1 MSTQPK
7 SEDKFVTIET
17 SEEEQ
22 RRKEG
27 KAKLVILIIIG
38 ILTAAYGSWNVYR
51 MVVAVRSPVV
61 TMRTSIR
68 QNIPAADDDHTKGA
82 SCNQHLTNFS
92 MDATSFVNMR
102 GYDELEKLNCYIF
115 NPYQKLNGSY
125 GDNALY
131 FDNSTQK
138 VALALWANE
147 NANNT
152 LGAIT
157 QERWFFFGIF
167 AERDDPT
174 KVKFQIVKM
183 PSISYVYFRRIE
195 RYDVVRSDAI
205 TGGGSVASE
214 LKPDAKVEFDTTFSS
229 FSLPGFIIS
238 PNLWEIIRIIP
249 SNYVLNPEFN
259 KQEYPVTIYYNRVE
273 FTLLQLAANMGGFVS
288 ILSAAYF
295 ILFGSRRVNPWG
307 LVQRHILKNVPA
319 PPPVYVPTVK
329 PYSEK
334 TQDLEKGPME
344 FQSQPED
351 QNNDIYQP
359 ATSRPYVH
367 ELDLPVQN
375 VSRHQVTGDH
385 YTPMQHMQQNTTES
399 ISPIYPVYPIGPQ
412 GSQIP
417 PPPISPRGLT
427 VLEQDMDDPRIQR
440 IRHELKAEVQITIA
454 REFAKLRLF
463 LSKYYLKDVIKS
475 E

>member
-1 MSTQPK
+1 MATQYQPQ
-7 SEDKFVTIET
+7 SEEKFVTIET
-17 SEEEQ
+17 SAEEQ

-27 KAKLVILIIIG
+27 KAKLIILIIIG

-51 MVVAVRSPVV
+51 MVIAVRSPVV

-68 QNIPAADDDHTKGA
+68 PKIPVPGMVVCGHLDLPPECFRSAFNAADDDHTKGL
-82 SCNQHLTNFS
+82 SCNQHLTNS
-92 MDATSFVNMR
+92 KTDATH
-102 GYDELEKLNCYIF
+102 KF
-115 NPYQKLNGSY
+115 NPYQKLNGSL
-125 GDNALY
+125 GDDALFFDNA
-131 FDNSTQK
+131 TQK
-138 VALALWANE
+138 IAIALWHSE

-167 AERDDPT
+167 AERDDPNN
-174 KVKFQIVKM
+174 VKFQIVKM
-183 PSISYVYFRRIE
+183 PSISYVYFKRIE

-205 TGGGSVASE
+205 TGGGSISSE
-214 LKPDAKVEFDTTFSS
+214 LKPEAKVEFDTTFSS
-229 FSLPGFIIS
+229 FSMPGFIIS

-249 SNYVLNPEFN
+249 SNYVTNTESN
-259 KQEYPVTIYYNRVE
+259 SQEYPVTIYYNRVE

-295 ILFGSRRVNPWG
+295 ILFGSRKVNPWG
-307 LVQRHILKNVPA
+307 LVQRHILKNVPT
-319 PPPVYVPTVK
+319 PPPVYVPSVK

-334 TQDLEKGPME
+334 TQDIEKGTME

-351 QNNDIYQP
+351 QNNIYHQP
-359 ATSRPYVH
+359 TTSRPQVH
-367 ELDLPVQN
+367 ELDLPVQH

-385 YTPMQHMQQNTTES
+385 YTPMTQGTSEP
-399 ISPIYPVYPIGPQ
+399 ISPTYPVYPIGPQ
-412 GSQIP
+412 GPQM
-417 PPPISPRGLT
+417 PPPISPRGLI

-454 REFAKLRLF
+454 RER
-463 LSKYYLKDVIKS
+463 
-475 E
+475 